1 MEEKVAGKR
10 KIQASPVFVHTEPE
24 SFTENIFS
32 CRSHQDA
39 NSTLTAIFQDG
50 HTKVRF

>member
-1 MEEKVAGKR
+1 MEEKVAGKM

-24 SFTENIFS
+24 SFTEYIFS

-39 NSTLTAIFQDG
+39 NSALTAIFQDRR
-50 HTKVRF
+50 TKHSF